1 MERID
6 RFKKFAD
13 DAKNKTLEIKDKS
26 VSFVKGIYEKIK
38 ADKTKRI
45 IATVIITAFI
55 LFLGVGTVMY
65 YIAGPAVGYMTSDST
80 DSLEWAEEYRIT
92 GELISQE
99 YNYAAILPFGGNQIF
114 LPFLSMFGYS
124 VEAQIGGLLVFAILF
139 CAATVY
145 LGRGLGLG
153 WFSSAGLSTFVM
165 LLMSSSPKLREI
177 MWEHIFYYNLGILF
191 FCFGFGLAFRIIR
204 DADKI
209 ANDRKTLIMTTVRV
223 CVLAVF
229 CTLASTDGLQALVC
243 FTLPLVAGIALYFM
257 FKKDTPIFSKANAG
271 SYTVIAGV
279 GIFSLLGMKLTP
291 YFTGGVEASYANSY
305 SAYSNI
311 SDVPS
316 NFLKQIPNWLTL
328 FGVDYMAGDML
339 DTAESVGNMLKIA
352 VATLLFIIPIVQ
364 LVRYKSIK
372 SEALKLLLL
381 GHTAVMAFILF
392 ACTFGNIGNAN
403 WRLTPLLGT
412 CCIVTFVSLID
423 FLKNKGVLK
432 RIGVAL
438 VACTL
443 LGCYVSFN
451 TIWDMPSNYG
461 EDNSWHALAD
471 ELEARGLKYGY
482 ATFWWANLTK
492 MVMGDGAQVACIDI
506 NKNGTIR
513 EGHYQSRK
521 DAYGEKDT
529 DRYFVIFNE
538 NEYPNISNWINLQKS
553 RGNYVEEFVVESSEY
568 DFRGYKGT
576 KAYVIV
582 VNKNPF

>member
-1 MERID
+1 MERTD

-13 DAKNKTLEIKDKS
+13 NVKSKALGIKSKS
-26 VSFVKGIYEKIK
+26 ISFVKETIEKIK
-38 ADKTKRI
+38 ADKVKRI

-92 GELISQE
+92 GELVSKE

-114 LPFLSMFGYS
+114 LPFLSIFGYS
-124 VEAQIGGLLVFAILF
+124 VEAQIGGLLVFAVLF
-139 CAATVY
+139 CASLVY
-145 LGRGLGLG
+145 LGRGIGLG
-153 WFSSAGLSTFVM
+153 WFGSAGLSSFVM

-191 FCFGFGLAFRIIR
+191 FCFGFGLAFRILR

-209 ANDRKTLIMTTVRV
+209 TKDKRTLILTTVRI
-223 CVLAVF
+223 CVLMAF

-243 FTLPLVAGIALYFM
+243 FTLPLVAGIALHCM
-257 FKKDTPIFSKANAG
+257 FKKDTPVFSKANAG
-271 SYTVIAGV
+271 SYVVVASV
-279 GIFSLLGMKLTP
+279 GIFSLFGMKLIP
-291 YFTGGVEASYANSY
+291 HITGGVEAGYANSY

-311 SDVPS
+311 NDVPS

-328 FGVDYMAGDML
+328 FGVDYKTGDML
-339 DTAESVGNMLKIA
+339 DTAESVVNMLKIA
-352 VATLLFIIPIVQ
+352 VAAILFVIPIVQ
-364 LVRYKSIK
+364 LIRYKSIK

-403 WRLTPLLGT
+403 WRLT
-412 CCIVTFVSLID
+412 D
-423 FLKNKGVLK
+423 FLKNTGILK
-432 RIGVAL
+432 RIGVSL

-443 LGCYVSFN
+443 LGCLVSFN
-451 TIWDMPSNYG
+451 TVWDMRSNYG
-461 EDNSWHALAD
+461 AHNSWHVLAE
-471 ELEARGLKYGY
+471 ELEERGLKYGY

-492 MVMGDGAQVACIDI
+492 MIMGDGAQVACIDI

-513 EGHYQSRK
+513 ERHYQSRK
-521 DAYGEKDT
+521 DAYEDKDT

-553 RGNYVEEFVVESSEY
+553 RGSYVEEFVVESSEY